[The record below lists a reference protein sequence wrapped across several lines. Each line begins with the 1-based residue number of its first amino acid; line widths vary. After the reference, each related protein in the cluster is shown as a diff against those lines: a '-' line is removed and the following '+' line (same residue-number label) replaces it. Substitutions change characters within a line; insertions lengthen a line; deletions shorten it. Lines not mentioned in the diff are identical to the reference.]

1 MFKAKAGLH
10 SDITVI
16 DVVEQ
21 NEFARLTEVVCD
33 HLASIQDALRA
44 YQKVDTPHDTTVSEE
59 LQAVLARVRLI
70 EKESDQTK
78 DLLKT
83 EKHKST
89 HDELTGLP
97 NRAAYNE
104 RAFHELRRFKRY
116 HRPLSLAVCDIDH
129 FKKINDQYG
138 HRAGDKSLA
147 LIAKYLESKF
157 RTVDFVARLGGE
169 EFVMILPETNEDQAA
184 RVLDKIR
191 DAIAKIPFKFNK
203 KPFQISVSFGISQ
216 FVADDT
222 MESVFERADKA
233 LYAAKTNGRNQVRIE
248 SAPEKKKDKHV
259 ISVLN
264 RKTASSDVTPAI
276 VSKF

>member
-1 MFKAKAGLH
+1 MPRVDLH

-44 YQKVDTPHDTTVSEE
+44 YQKVDIPQDTTVSEQ

-78 DLLKT
+78 DLLQT

-169 EFVMILPETNEDQAA
+169 EFVMILPETNEEQAA

-233 LYAAKTNGRNQVRIE
+233 LYAAKSNGRNQVRIE
-248 SAPEKKKDKHV
+248 SAPEKKKDKQV

-264 RKTASSDVTPAI
+264 RNTNSSGVKPAI

>member
-138 HRAGDKSLA
+138 HSAGDDILRSIAQA
-147 LIAKYLESKF
+147 LLDHFKRGSDIVCRY
-157 RTVDFVARLGGE
+157 GGE
-169 EFVMILPETNEDQAA
+169 EFTIILSDCNLEQAGELAEQLRQDIAASHLSYLGEVLDITVSIGVCGLTPGPDHQPLDLLNATDQALYLA
-184 RVLDKIR
+184 KR
-191 DAIAKIPFKFNK
+191 D
-203 KPFQISVSFGISQ
+203 
-216 FVADDT
+216 
-222 MESVFERADKA
+222 
-233 LYAAKTNGRNQVRIE
+233 GRNCVRLA
-248 SAPEKKKDKHV
+248 APP
-259 ISVLN
+259 
-264 RKTASSDVTPAI
+264 TPNQTSQA
-276 VSKF
+276 KQTFTDEP